1 MFTCWVRHLDILI
14 DVDGIPLQFGSLLQ
28 LPSNIHIF
36 YGLVP
41 TSWQPIELSQ
51 TSWGGGADSLAKLMV
66 VTDDDIAASF
76 FALVVTAYLGGCYIT
91 DDGNDGNSILD
102 NYYKTNG
109 I

>member
-1 MFTCWVRHLDILI
+1 M
-14 DVDGIPLQFGSLLQ
+14 
-28 LPSNIHIF
+28 
-36 YGLVP
+36 
-41 TSWQPIELSQ
+41 
-51 TSWGGGADSLAKLMV
+51 AKLMV